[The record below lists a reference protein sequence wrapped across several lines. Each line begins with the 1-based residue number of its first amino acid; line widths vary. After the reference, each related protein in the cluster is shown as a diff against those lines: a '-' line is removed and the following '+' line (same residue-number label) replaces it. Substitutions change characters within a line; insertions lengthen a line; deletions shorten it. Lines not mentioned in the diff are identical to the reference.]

1 MNNETLYI
9 ASRYHN
15 GKWKI
20 LGKLY
25 APSEEEAWIK
35 ARKKYGSPISQVITE
50 QTHRWFNED

>member
-35 ARKKYGSPISQVITE
+35 ARKKYGS
-50 QTHRWFNED
+50 ED